1 MMKAWCGPV
10 KEKEGML
17 RQDYPPKISGQRLIW
32 GLAMVGDVTES
43 RE

>member
-1 MMKAWCGPV
+1 MIEVWCGPV
-10 KEKEGML
+10 KEKE
-17 RQDYPPKISGQRLIW
+17 DKVRLSPQNFWKRFIW